1 MIPDLIPGQV
11 VFVAGPVASGKTYLL
26 QKWAERESHVLL
38 LDNAGDHIDNPNFDH
53 IWGNPRSLV
62 ERLDRDDVSSGF
74 RVAYHPTASVE
85 EGFDWCMSAV
95 WQLDMPRFFFIDEM
109 WELMSPQF
117 QHPKMKVIN
126 KYARK
131 ANALGVIGSTQR
143 LSDVHKDFTSAARM
157 SILFQTSEA
166 NDIGAIRDRWG
177 RDVEDALRGLRPL
190 LYSDETGQVQ
200 QTPQAVLIK
209 RGMGF
214 EVIDVG

>member
-26 QKWAERESHVLL
+26 QKWAERETHVLL
-38 LDNAGDHIDNPNFDH
+38 LDNAGDHIDNPNFEH
-53 IWGNPRSLV
+53 IWGNPRAIA
-62 ERLDRDDVSSGF
+62 ERLGQEDTAKGF
-74 RVAYHPTASVE
+74 RIAYHPTHVE
-85 EGFDWCMSAV
+85 EGFDWCMSSV
-95 WQLDMPRFFFIDEM
+95 WQLSMPRYFFIDEM

-143 LSDVHKDFTSAARM
+143 LSDVHKDFTSAARV
-157 SILFQTSEA
+157 SILFRTEEA
-166 NDIGAIRDRWG
+166 NDLGAIRDRWG
-177 RDVEDALRGLRPL
+177 KDVENALRGLRPL
-190 LYSDETGQVQ
+190 LYRDETGEVE
-200 QTPQAVLIK
+200 QTPQAVMIK

-214 EVIDVG
+214 EVIEVG

>member
-26 QKWAERESHVLL
+26 QKWAERETHELL
-38 LDNAGDHIDNPNFDH
+38 LDNAGDHIDNPNFEH
-53 IWGNPRSLV
+53 IWGNPRALA
-62 ERLDRDDVSSGF
+62 ERLQRDDVTNGF
-74 RVAYHPTASVE
+74 RICYHPAQSVE
-85 EGFDWCMSAV
+85 EGFDWCMSAI
-95 WQLDMPRFFFIDEM
+95 WQLPMPRYFFIDEM

-143 LSDVHKDFTSAARM
+143 LSDVHKDFTSAARL
-157 SILFQTSEA
+157 SILFRTEEA
-166 NDIGAIRDRWG
+166 NDLGAIRDRWG

-190 LYSDETGQVQ
+190 LYSDETGAVQ
-200 QTPQAVLIK
+200 QTPQAVMIK

-214 EVIDVG
+214 EVIEVG